1 MNQEEVEERLWHNFK
16 EWNLKKHMKW
26 NKQYKYPSSTR
37 SLIKGKRHYDVS
49 DEILPSVTT
58 ILSETQ
64 SAEKM
69 ESLARWRQK
78 VGENEAERIV
88 NEASR
93 RGTAM
98 HSYLETYIKGG
109 NLVDLTDIGQDA
121 SSMGQEIINQGFND
135 LEEIW
140 GSEVT
145 LYYPELYAGQTD
157 LCGIY
162 QGRESIVDFKQSN
175 KPKKAEW
182 IDDYK
187 LQLVAYAMA
196 HDQIYGTK
204 IEQGVILMCTPDNFF
219 QRFIVNGSEFRE
231 WKWEWLRRIDT
242 YYGRNVAK
250 S

>member
-1 MNQEEVEERLWHNFK
+1 
-16 EWNLKKHMKW
+16 MKW
-26 NKQYKYPSSTR
+26 NKLYDYPRCVRSIVDGRRKYEVAGER
-37 SLIKGKRHYDVS
+37 
-49 DEILPSVTT
+49 LPSVTT
-58 ILSETQ
+58 ILKNTESED
-64 SAEKM
+64 KK
-69 ESLARWRQK
+69 ESLDRWKAK
-78 VGENEAERIV
+78 VGEVEAERV
-88 NEASR
+88 KNVAAL

-98 HSYLETYIKGG
+98 HTYLEHYVKGG
-109 NLVDLTDIGQDA
+109 NVLDLTDVGREA
-121 SSMGQEIINQGFND
+121 SSMGETIIEKGFPD
-135 LEEIW
+135 LEEVW
-140 GSEVT
+140 GVECT
-145 LYYPELYAGQTD
+145 LHYPGLYAGQTD

-162 QGRESIVDFKQSN
+162 QGRESIIDYKQSN

-219 QRFIVNGSEFRE
+219 QRFIVNGGEFRE

-242 YYGRNVAK
+242 YYGRNVTK